1 MGTVY
6 TKHSDYIIRK
16 DGLFIQYKEPVILNN
31 NVQQKQNKQKVILTY
46 QKYEVTNDEKPSYTS
61 CSWTVF
67 CTHFCARYNII
78 ATMKCYVKY
87 IRRDPT

>member
-31 NVQQKQNKQKVILTY
+31 NVLLNK
-46 QKYEVTNDEKPSYTS
+46 TNKKLYSRTRNMKLQMMKS
-61 CSWTVF
+61 HR
-67 CTHFCARYNII
+67 THLVPGPYSAPIFALDTI
-78 ATMKCYVKY
+78 
-87 IRRDPT
+87 